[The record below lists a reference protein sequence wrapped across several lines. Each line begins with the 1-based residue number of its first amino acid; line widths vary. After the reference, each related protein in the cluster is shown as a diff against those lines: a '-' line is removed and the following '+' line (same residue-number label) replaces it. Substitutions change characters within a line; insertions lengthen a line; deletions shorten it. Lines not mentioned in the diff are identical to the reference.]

1 MPSLSQSH
9 LGEVFRVGRAAELLL
24 LGVAL
29 RGAVDLGFLAAA
41 ALGVAVGFV
50 EAAALLTG
58 VDLAEEDAFFTAVV
72 DFRVDWGALAADL
85 PAAGFFALDTG
96 DFFGVDLT
104 AAFALGALVALVL
117 LVLVELGLTGA
128 ALRSLTGLSP
138 QISSSR

>member
-1 MPSLSQSH
+1 M
-9 LGEVFRVGRAAELLL
+9 GRAAELLL

-29 RGAVDLGFLAAA
+29 RGAVDMDFLAAA
-41 ALGVAVGFV
+41 TLGVAVGFV

-58 VDLAEEDAFFTAVV
+58 VELAEEDAFFTAVV

-96 DFFGVDLT
+96 EFFGVDLT
-104 AAFALGALVALVL
+104 VAFALGSLVALVL
-117 LVLVELGLTGA
+117 VLVLVELGLTGA